1 MPEQPVERRL
11 AAIVAVDIVGYSR
24 LMGGDEEGTHA
35 RLKDLRRELIDPE
48 ATSYRGRIVKTT
60 GDGFLI
66 EFQSVVDAF
75 RYAET
80 LQQGMA
86 QRNEGVAEDQRM
98 LLRIGLNVGEV
109 IIDEGDVFG
118 DGVNIAAR
126 LEQIA
131 QPGGICVSDRAWRDL
146 RRLPLAFDD
155 LGEQTLKNIAEP
167 VRAFAW
173 RADGSTAPVAQ
184 PQVTVVVATGR
195 GGGTARTA
203 LVAAVVAMAVMVVAA
218 TALGL
223 FYFRAAPGARPEGQ
237 PLAAAAIAAPGPS
250 TPSPAGASPATGTVP
265 ITAVPHGAP
274 GYVPLPMPASLP
286 AAAPIQPTVAGP
298 VQPMPAVALSG
309 SDYAAREAVARTTFR
324 PAAAKSPTE
333 LMTLPSLLITTG
345 RIGESRALLTQ
356 AVQRFPRSA
365 PLQLLLANVD
375 YSAGDL
381 DGARRALAV
390 VQQVQPGA
398 GATLELRIALQ
409 RGGAAD
415 AQRLVA
421 AMTDY
426 SPAERQLFLDLFD
439 GSQSQGSGGRE
450 ATASGLVAL
459 SKNRNSA
466 FIVEALVKLNHPGQ
480 AAVAAVRLHR
490 EHGDA
495 AIPLMPLYAQSTA
508 SLRARPPIVA
518 EFERM
523 GLPAFWRASGKLPD
537 FCRTTGASAL
547 CGGLR

>member
-24 LMGGDEEGTHA
+24 LMGGDEEGTLA
-35 RLKDLRRELIDPE
+35 RLKGLRRELIDPE

-86 QRNEGVAEDQRM
+86 QRNEDVAEDQRM

-146 RRLPLAFDD
+146 RRLPLSFDD

-173 RADGSTAPVAQ
+173 RADGSTAPLAQ
-184 PQVTVVVATGR
+184 PQVTVVVATGQR
-195 GGGTARTA
+195 GGTARTA
-203 LVAAVVAMAVMVVAA
+203 IIAGVSAAVAAVAV
-218 TALGL
+218 GL
-223 FYFRAAPGARPEGQ
+223 FYFHATPGTRADARPADAAAVATLAPAASANPASAAAPPPAGTTARASNLPGYMPLPAAQPAAGPMQPMAPGAP
-237 PLAAAAIAAPGPS
+237 AA
-250 TPSPAGASPATGTVP
+250 TVP
-265 ITAVPHGAP
+265 AP
-274 GYVPLPMPASLP
+274 A
-286 AAAPIQPTVAGP
+286 
-298 VQPMPAVALSG
+298 SG
-309 SDYAAREAVARTTFR
+309 SDYAAQE
-324 PAAAKSPTE
+324 AAARAGFHPATAKGPAE
-333 LMTLPSLLITTG
+333 LMLLPSLLITTG
-345 RIGESRALLTQ
+345 RLAESRALLAQ
-356 AVQRFPRSA
+356 ATQRFPRNTA
-365 PLQLLLANVD
+365 LQLLLANAA
-375 YSAGDL
+375 YSMGDL
-381 DGARRALAV
+381 DGATRALAV
-390 VQQVQPGA
+390 VQQLEPGA

-409 RGGAAD
+409 RGAA
-415 AQRLVA
+415 AEAPRLVA
-421 AMTDY
+421 AMTDF

-439 GSQSQGSGGRE
+439 GSQSQGAGGHE
-450 ATASGLVAL
+450 ATANGLVAL

-466 FIVEALVKLNHPGQ
+466 FIVEALVRLNHPGQ
-480 AAVAAVRLHR
+480 AAAAAVRLHH
-490 EHGDA
+490 EHGNA
-495 AIPLMPLYAQSTA
+495 AIPLLPLYAQSTA
-508 SLRARPPIVA
+508 SLRTRPLLVA

-523 GLPAFWRASGKLPD
+523 GLPAFWRSTGKLPD
-537 FCRTTGASAL
+537 FCRTAAAAAYCGAL
-547 CGGLR
+547 H